1 MATPCVSEER
11 IDDIDQEVHKQS
23 GWFKAAAGFATV
35 LVLIGGGFNS
45 IILAKLSNIETLL
58 TDSRLVQS
66 RQIEQIEN
74 LRHRVDVIEE
84 ELRGHKRE
92 K

>member
-1 MATPCVSEER
+1 MVIPCESEDR
-11 IDDIDQEVHKQS
+11 IDDIDQELHKQS
-23 GWFKAAAGFATV
+23 GWFKASAGFATV

-45 IILAKLSNIETLL
+45 VILAKLSNIETLL

-74 LRHRVDVIEE
+74 LKHRVDRIEE
-84 ELRGHKRE
+84 EIRGHK
-92 K
+92 

>member
-1 MATPCVSEER
+1 MADPCISEDR
-11 IDDIDQEVHKQS
+11 IDEIDQEVHKQS

-35 LVLIGGGFNS
+35 LVLIAGGFNS
-45 IILAKLSNIETLL
+45 LILTKLSNIEALL

-66 RQIEQIEN
+66 RQVEQIET
-74 LRHRVDVIEE
+74 LKHRVDKLEDY
-84 ELRGHKRE
+84 HKWNGDS

>member
-11 IDDIDQEVHKQS
+11 IDDIDQELHKQS

-66 RQIEQIEN
+66 RQIEQIET
-74 LRHRVDVIEE
+74 LKHRVDRLEE
-84 ELRGHKRE
+84 EVRGRK
-92 K
+92 